1 MSQNRPAAIS
11 LATTRRR
18 FLAGGA
24 ALAGSL
30 AMPALARAEPVKLT
44 VSHFVAPTHGLQ
56 LDFLIPWLERIK
68 ERSGGEA
75 DYEIF
80 AVNSAFGRAERQVD
94 QVRAGVV
101 DIGYGIAGI
110 PRGRFP
116 HTSVMELP
124 FMVDKAGAG
133 TRALWELYETGRLGN
148 EYDGL
153 KVLLL
158 MTHHGGL
165 FHTVE
170 RPVEELADLKGL
182 RMRSPSPAVSA
193 MLDYLGA
200 SPIGMPPVQIYESLQ
215 KRALDGLAT
224 TWDLVAAVKA
234 NEILRYHTEAGAYTA
249 AFHVVM
255 SEERFSA
262 LPKAVRDAIEAESG
276 EALLPRVP
284 AWWDKWDAV
293 GRADALQRG
302 HAVIA
307 VSEEKRA
314 AWRAELQPMTEAYL
328 DGLKAEGVADPHALY
343 ETARELVAKYA
354 AA

>member
-1 MSQNRPAAIS
+1 MKV
-11 LATTRRR
+11 ATTRRR
-18 FLAGGA
+18 FLAGSA

-56 LDFLIPWLERIK
+56 LDALIPWMERIR

-80 AVNSAFGRAERQVD
+80 AVNSAFGKAERQID
-94 QVRAGVV
+94 QVRNGIV

-124 FMVDKAGAG
+124 FMVERAEAG
-133 TRALWELYETGRLGN
+133 TRALWELYRTGRLGG

-158 MTHHGGL
+158 MTHNGGL
-165 FHTVE
+165 FHTVDK
-170 RPVEELADLKGL
+170 PVRALSDLKGL
-182 RMRSPSPAVSA
+182 RMRSPGPAVSA
-193 MLDYLGA
+193 MLEYLGA

-234 NEILRYHTEAGAYTA
+234 NEILGYHTEAGAYAA
-249 AFHVVM
+249 AFQIVM
-255 SEERFSA
+255 SEKRFA
-262 LPKAVRDAIEAESG
+262 ELPKAVRDAIEETSG
-276 EALLPRVP
+276 EALIEEVP
-284 AWWDKWDAV
+284 SWWDKWDAV
-293 GRADALQRG
+293 GKADAIERG
-302 HAVIA
+302 HEIIA
-307 VSEEKRA
+307 VDGSTRE
-314 AWRAELQPMTEAYL
+314 AWREELSPMIDAYL
-328 DGLKAEGVADPHALY
+328 EGLKQEGVENPQALY

-354 AA
+354 SS